1 MSETLQRPKIEY
13 VIFDMDGE
21 SVITIPN
28 HLLAKRCFWM
38 TVYLTVNRSTH
49 RLGEGLYRCH
59 E

>member
-21 SVITIPN
+21 SDIPIPN
-28 HLLAKRCFWM
+28 HRLAKRCFWM
-38 TVYLTVNRSTH
+38 AVYLTVNRSTH
-49 RLGEGLYRCH
+49 RFRESLYRCH